1 MENELFMNAGVS
13 HASEMTSLSSSTSP
27 AMLNWASMETHQ
39 VEQSITRDVPRD
51 CFYFEKST
59 EQSIFGSAPSSH
71 VSSSPTPLNSN
82 FSGGGG
88 AGENYV
94 IRELVGNLGY
104 VGDIYGAPPAS
115 IGNSSGSCYATP
127 MMSSPPLD
135 AFSGDSRFA
144 ERAARFSCLGNR
156 SFNGRGAETVPINGE
171 LTRVSSTS
179 ALKPPP
185 AANRPVN
192 LPGKE
197 KLNPRSVLIPQLPH
211 LLIYQR
217 KLKRRKIRIRRE
229 VETQKKMERK
239 RNHLIHTKILSMSG
253 LDEAKPPIVTVSP
266 NESVR
271 REKISERM
279 KLLQDLVPGCNKV
292 TGKAL
297 MLDEIINYVQSLQRQ
312 VEFLS
317 MKLSSVNTRLDF
329 NMDALMSKD
338 IFPSSN
344 NQQVLRLESSSD
356 ILLAD
361 HHCHTLQLNPNDS
374 SNNIMNPME
383 TSESRSFN
391 SQLPTLAHF
400 TDSISQFSTFPGD
413 DLHSIIHMGFA
424 QNHISESNQVHS
436 TSFQGPSNQV
446 PSHMKAEL

>member
-1 MENELFMNAGVS
+1 MDQELFINAGVS
-13 HASEMTSLSSSTSP
+13 HPSEMTSLSSSTSP
-27 AMLNWASMETHQ
+27 AMLNWSSMETHP
-39 VEQSITRDVPRD
+39 VEQSITTRNAPPRG
-51 CFYFEKST
+51 CFYWEKST
-59 EQSIFGSAPSSH
+59 EQSMFVSAPSSQ
-71 VSSSPTPLNSN
+71 VSPPSHSN
-82 FSGGGG
+82 FSCGG
-88 AGENYV
+88 ESYV
-94 IRELVGNLGY
+94 VRELMGNI
-104 VGDIYGAPPAS
+104 GDIY
-115 IGNSSGSCYATP
+115 GNSSGSCYATP
-127 MMSSPPLD
+127 MMMSSPPLD

-144 ERAARFSCLGNR
+144 ERAAARFSCLGSR
-156 SFNGRGAETVPINGE
+156 GSFNGRANGVVAESTVSINGE
-171 LTRVSSTS
+171 LTRVSSAST
-179 ALKPPP
+179 ALKPPAGESSGESSRKRKAKP
-185 AANRPVN
+185 KEMSSHSTASPSPN
-192 LPGKE
+192 LPKE
-197 KLNPRSVLIPQLPH
+197 IEEKEDSDSKRSRNSEENGEKTKPLDPYKDFIHV
-211 LLIYQR
+211 R
-217 KLKRRKIRIRRE
+217 ARRGQA
-229 VETQKKMERK
+229 TDSHSLAER
-239 RNHLIHTKILSMSG
+239 
-253 LDEAKPPIVTVSP
+253 
-266 NESVR
+266 VR

-344 NQQVLRLESSSD
+344 NQQVLQLESSSN

-361 HHCHTLQLNPNDS
+361 HRNHTLQLNPNDS
-374 SNNIMNPME
+374 CNNIMNPME

-391 SQLPTLAHF
+391 SQLPTLTHF
-400 TDSISQFSTFPGD
+400 TDSISQFSTFSEA

-424 QNHISESNQVHS
+424 QNHNQVHT